1 MPIYFI
7 REASVGKAVFR
18 PAAGNA
24 EDVFCA
30 AVSLSAYDDPQVCD
44 AFAALVNA
52 VSACFR
58 RNQVAE
64 AVDPTAWVDEL
75 PCSKCDSPLA
85 ADVLHRRL
93 RA

>member
-1 MPIYFI
+1 MPVFFI
-7 REASVGKAVFR
+7 RESSGVGKAVFR
-18 PAAGNA
+18 KTDDA
-24 EDVFCA
+24 EDLFCA